1 MKKKGLGRG
10 LEALLG
16 EKSKPAQDGAT
27 ITSLPLGA
35 LQAGKYQP
43 RQKMDSGP
51 LQELAESIREQGV
64 MQPLLVRAIS
74 AGKYEI
80 IAGERRFRA
89 ATLAGLT
96 EVPVLVS
103 LADDKGAAAMA
114 LIENMQREDLNPL
127 EESRGLAR
135 LIEEFG
141 FTHEQA
147 AKSVGKSRSAISN
160 LLRLAQLAKPV
171 QAMLLAGDIDLDGH
185 AYQCTMNEKGERAI
199 VWKPSDMDIV
209 RYENDYR
216 SKDSE
221 LKTLKLRIRSQMDLI
236 HDDEIN
242 AMMMKMWALKHL
254 PISESIMDFVE
265 GRDTVIAGTHRTNAN
280 LLQGGVVSGWYKKG
294 GHISSV
300 SVEGYEKRG
309 SFTIH
314 SYQGQTIESGNVWI
328 VIDDMFDYAMLYTA
342 VSRCVS
348 FSQLRFVKKI

>member
-16 EKSKPAQDGAT
+16 EKSKPVQDDAP
-27 ITSLPLGA
+27 ITRLPLSV

-103 LADDKGAAAMA
+103 VVDDKSAAAMA

-127 EESRGLAR
+127 EESQGLAR

-141 FTHEQA
+141 FTHEQV
-147 AKSVGKSRSAISN
+147 AKSVGKSRSAVSN
-160 LLRLAQLAKPV
+160 LLRLSQLTKPV
-171 QAMLLAGDIDLDGH
+171 QAMLLAGDIDMGH
-185 AYQCTMNEKGERAI
+185 ARALLPLPGASQVALAQKIMAQGLSVREAERLSTALARVGGQMGTKKTKISDAVASDPDLHRLSREIADLIGLSAEFKLKGRGGE
-199 VWKPSDMDIV
+199 
-209 RYENDYR
+209 
-216 SKDSE
+216 
-221 LKTLKLRIRSQMDLI
+221 LRIR
-236 HDDEIN
+236 
-242 AMMMKMWALKHL
+242 
-254 PISESIMDFVE
+254 
-265 GRDTVIAGTHRTNAN
+265 
-280 LLQGGVVSGWYKKG
+280 
-294 GHISSV
+294 
-300 SVEGYEKRG
+300 
-309 SFTIH
+309 
-314 SYQGQTIESGNVWI
+314 
-328 VIDDMFDYAMLYTA
+328 
-342 VSRCVS
+342 
-348 FSQLRFVKKI
+348 FSQADELDALFKKLGVNS

>member
-1 MKKKGLGRG
+1 MSTMKKKGLGRG

-89 ATLAGLT
+89 ATLAGLA

-171 QAMLLAGDIDLDGH
+171 QAMLMAGDIDMGH
-185 AYQCTMNEKGERAI
+185 ARALLPLPGASQVALAQKIMAQGLSVREAERLSAVLARAGGQMGTKKLKKG
-199 VWKPSDMDIV
+199 SDTPTPDPDLQRLSREIADQIGLSA
-209 RYENDYR
+209 EF
-216 SKDSE
+216 K
-221 LKTLKLRIRSQMDLI
+221 LKGKGGELRIRFSKADELDALI
-236 HDDEIN
+236 
-242 AMMMKMWALKHL
+242 
-254 PISESIMDFVE
+254 
-265 GRDTVIAGTHRTNAN
+265 
-280 LLQGGVVSGWYKKG
+280 KKLG
-294 GHISSV
+294 
-300 SVEGYEKRG
+300 
-309 SFTIH
+309 
-314 SYQGQTIESGNVWI
+314 IE
-328 VIDDMFDYAMLYTA
+328 T
-342 VSRCVS
+342 
-348 FSQLRFVKKI
+348 